1 MTKES
6 QHIEWKEAWHDK
18 YYNWICGFANAQG
31 GKLFIGIDDKGSV
44 KGISGAEKL
53 LEELPNKA
61 KALMGIMVDVNL
73 HAKEGLFYLEIEV
86 DAYPNPIS
94 LRGKY
99 YYRSGSTLQ
108 ELIGPALDKFIL
120 ERQGKKWD
128 GVPVPGVAIQDLDDK
143 AFSIFRTNAAKS
155 QRLTDEALEASN
167 KELIE
172 SLHLSDGAYLKRAAI
187 LLFHEDPAQYITG
200 AFVKIGMFDSN
211 DELIFQ
217 DEVHGSLLQ
226 QAEALLSL
234 LSTKYDVAAISYD
247 KGTRHEKF
255 TFPPIAIREALFNAI
270 AHKDYSGG
278 APIQISVYKEK
289 VLFWNQGQ
297 LPESWTVEKLA
308 KKHASIPYNPDIAY
322 AFFRAGFIEAWG
334 QGTNKMINACKTHKI
349 APPRFS
355 NEAPDFQVELIKFSD
370 IGLAAE
376 GLKEELRAIVLYVQ
390 ENGSISN
397 TIVQDLCKVAK
408 RTATRYLTD
417 LEGSFLVKSGTTGAG
432 TNYVLKGAIMGPKE
446 LKQCGHYLD

>member
-31 GKLFIGIDDKGSV
+31 GKLFIGVDDKGSV

>member
-31 GKLFIGIDDKGSV
+31 GKLFIGVDDKGSV

-172 SLHLSDGAYLKRAAI
+172 SLHLIDGDYLKRAAI
-187 LLFHEDPAQYITG
+187 LLFHKDPAQYITG

-297 LPESWTVEKLA
+297 LPENWTVEKLA

-397 TIVQDLCKVAK
+397 TIVQGLCKVAK

-417 LEGSFLVKSGTTGAG
+417 LEGSYLVKSGTTGAG
-432 TNYVLKGAIMGPKE
+432 TNYVLKGAIMGPE
-446 LKQCGHYLD
+446 RI